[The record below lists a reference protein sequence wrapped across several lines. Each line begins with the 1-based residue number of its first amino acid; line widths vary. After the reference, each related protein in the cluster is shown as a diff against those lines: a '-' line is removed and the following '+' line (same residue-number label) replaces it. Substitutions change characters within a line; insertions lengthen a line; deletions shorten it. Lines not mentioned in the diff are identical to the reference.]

1 MSKKSKKVILFLVE
15 GVSEENALGLPM
27 KNHFETSEIRFDV
40 LHGDITTKNGV
51 DSRNV
56 LKHINQIVA
65 SYMDRYGYKPSDI
78 IRIVHIIDT
87 DGTFIPDDA
96 IVFDENVSL
105 KYTVDHIVTRD
116 PAHIKVRNEN
126 KSQNLYKLFNT
137 HSINKMKYNVYYN
150 SCNLEHVLV
159 GELRDF
165 DNIEKEK
172 IADDFSDKYCDDMEG
187 FRLFLLSVLPKEEY
201 KESWKF
207 IREGSNSLKRFSN
220 MSLIL
225 NED

>member
-27 KNHFETSEIRFDV
+27 KNHFETSETRFDV
-40 LHGDITTKNGV
+40 LHGDITTKSGF
-51 DSRNV
+51 DSRNI
-56 LKHINQIVA
+56 LKQVNQIVS

-87 DGTFIPDDA
+87 DGAFIPDDA

-105 KYTVDHIVTRD
+105 GYTENRIVTRD

-126 KSQNLYKLFNT
+126 KSKTLYKLFNT
-137 HSINKMKYNVYYN
+137 YFINRIKYNVYYN

-172 IADDFSDKYCDDMEG
+172 IADDFSNKYCDDMEG
-187 FRLFLLSVLPKEEY
+187 FKLFLLSVLPKEEY

-207 IREGSNSLKRFSN
+207 IREGINSLKRFSN